1 VTAHRQ
7 MCERRG
13 GAAWYTQNARMC
25 AGYLAGLRHSEAGQS
40 GVYRAPFRTPQWP
53 VVGATS
59 QDRASSGSGRR
70 TLQSRTR
77 TKSLAGALLVVPV
90 RR

>member
-1 VTAHRQ
+1 

-40 GVYRAPFRTPQWP
+40 GVYRAPFRN
-53 VVGATS
+53 A
-59 QDRASSGSGRR
+59 AM
-70 TLQSRTR
+70 
-77 TKSLAGALLVVPV
+77 AGC
-90 RR
+90 RSH